1 MAVAV
6 QADLMA
12 GVADLRGHEWSPG
25 HHPAKKE
32 EGGVNVAAFQQTQE
46 VWCGQWIRT
55 VIEGERHMLGC
66 PDTGEPGQQLV
77 SKRWP

>member
-1 MAVAV
+1 
-6 QADLMA
+6 MA
-12 GVADLRGHEWSPG
+12 GVADLRGQVRSPG

-46 VWCGQWIRT
+46 VWCGQRIRA
-55 VIEGERHMLGC
+55 VIEGKRYMLGRS
-66 PDTGEPGQQLV
+66 DTGESGKQVV